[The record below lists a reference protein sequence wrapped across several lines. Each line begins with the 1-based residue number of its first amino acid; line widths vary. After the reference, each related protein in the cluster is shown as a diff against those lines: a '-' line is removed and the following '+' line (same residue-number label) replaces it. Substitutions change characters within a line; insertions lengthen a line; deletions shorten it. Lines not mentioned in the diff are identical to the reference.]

1 MDKINNNLGRSIKT
15 NVKQNINSSTSTNA
29 INFSNLDKPFSIGQ
43 LIIFTETFA
52 DEFAAGIAINKIL
65 GTIADNSSNKR
76 FATVIR
82 IVQQKVE
89 AGYTLS
95 EALDNFPNT
104 FPQFVRALFKSAE
117 VSSNW
122 TASKNEAGET
132 TKPGVLDLLLVYLKR
147 NEKIKIKLASAMIY
161 PSVVLFFIIICSAII
176 AFMVLPGLREFFIGL
191 GIEKNLNFATST
203 LLLVG
208 DFITNYYYTIPV
220 VLVGL
225 GVGLILLW
233 KARLNI
239 MWQKHQFDVYL
250 IGKILRKLTVAE
262 IFSLFATLQE
272 AGITPQQSLQ
282 IVANATRNIF
292 VKEALVNTRAKLY
305 EGKLLA
311 ESLKNSHS
319 IFGGDTYQ
327 ILHSAEETGK
337 LSTRPLTYAQTLF
350 SKAEVEIDNLMSVVP
365 MAMLGV
371 VGMVIAFIVIGVYS
385 AFFGIIGTLSNHH

>member
-1 MDKINNNLGRSIKT
+1 MNKISKNLSQNIKGS
-15 NVKQNINSSTSTNA
+15 VKQNINNN
-29 INFSNLDKPFSIGQ
+29 INVIDFNNLDKPFSIRQ
-43 LIIFTETFA
+43 LIVFTETFA
-52 DEFAAGIAINKIL
+52 DEFSAGIAVTKIL
-65 GTIADNSSNKR
+65 ATIAKNTSNKR
-76 FATVIR
+76 FAKVIEL
-82 IVQQKVE
+82 VQQKVE
-89 AGYTLS
+89 SGYTLS
-95 EALDNFPNT
+95 EALDNFPNA

-122 TASKNEAGET
+122 TASKNDAGET

-147 NEKIKIKLASAMIY
+147 NEKIKVKLASAMIY

-191 GIEKNLNFATST
+191 GIEKNLNFATNT

-220 VLVGL
+220 ALVGL

-239 MWQKHQFDVYL
+239 VWQKHQFDVYL

-292 VKEALVNTRAKLY
+292 VKEALANTRAKLY

-311 ESLKNSHS
+311 ESLRDSHP
-319 IFGGDTYQ
+319 IFDGDTYQ

-337 LSTRPLTYAQTLF
+337 LSSRPLAYAQTLF

-365 MAMLGV
+365 MLMLGV
-371 VGMVIAFIVIGVYS
+371 VGAVIAFIVIGVYS
-385 AFFGIIGTLSNHH
+385 AFFGIIGTLSNYH